1 MYTIAVWLL
10 LAAFA
15 ASLRVI
21 LLLIRANRTLYRHA
35 DQMLDAAF
43 NQTPIAQSGIKEG
56 PVSALA
62 DKAEKVR
69 QLFMLEVEQAQQEKE
84 QVKQLISNMSHQLKT
99 PLANLMMYQ
108 EMLKAPD
115 LTQDQRQRFTD
126 KMESQT
132 EKINWIVQSLFKM
145 ARLEQNAIDFQV
157 SPLPIQDTIME
168 AIGAVY
174 EKARKKNLLIEQK
187 NRENPILLH
196 NQSWTAEALVNL
208 LENAVKYTEEGGSI
222 SIEVTP
228 LEMYTEI
235 AVSDTGI
242 GVPPSEYQAVFQ
254 RFYRGSNARQAEG
267 SGIGLYLSRLIL
279 EKEKGYLTLSAGR
292 EKGSC
297 FTVLLP
303 NSI

>member
-1 MYTIAVWLL
+1 
-10 LAAFA
+10 
-15 ASLRVI
+15 
-21 LLLIRANRTLYRHA
+21 
-35 DQMLDAAF
+35 
-43 NQTPIAQSGIKEG
+43 
-56 PVSALA
+56 
-62 DKAEKVR
+62 
-69 QLFMLEVEQAQQEKE
+69 
-84 QVKQLISNMSHQLKT
+84 
-99 PLANLMMYQ
+99 
-108 EMLKAPD
+108 
-115 LTQDQRQRFTD
+115 
-126 KMESQT
+126 
-132 EKINWIVQSLFKM
+132 
-145 ARLEQNAIDFQV
+145 
-157 SPLPIQDTIME
+157 ME